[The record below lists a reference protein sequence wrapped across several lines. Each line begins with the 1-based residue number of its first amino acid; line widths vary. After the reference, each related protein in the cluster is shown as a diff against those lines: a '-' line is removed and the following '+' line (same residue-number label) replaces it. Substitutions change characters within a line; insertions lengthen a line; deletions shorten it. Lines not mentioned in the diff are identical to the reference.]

1 MKKIAILLIFCVCF
15 LSEVLAISAPK
26 DGPDKLVL
34 SCFLLKDEKIGH
46 LTSDISNFI
55 IRRKNGYLWPVTK
68 ILFSK
73 DKDVLKLD
81 ITALDNEWNKL
92 HEKGEK
98 TYGYFVMN
106 NRIYIMSTKEGD
118 NFDFSEYFY
127 SEPEENS
134 ERTFGCSDSKK
145 VIKNPKWVYEIDAQC
160 TFPKQL
166 QSANIEQLGR

>member
-1 MKKIAILLIFCVCF
+1 MKKIAILTIVCLCF
-15 LSEVLAISAPK
+15 LSEALAISRPK
-26 DGPDKLVL
+26 DEPNKLVL

-46 LTSDISNFI
+46 LTSDISNFVF
-55 IRRKNGYLWPVTK
+55 RRKNGYLWPVTK

-73 DKDVLKLD
+73 DKEALKLD

-92 HEKGEK
+92 HEPGEK

-106 NRIYIMSTKEGD
+106 NRIFIMSTKEGD
-118 NFDFSEYFY
+118 EFDFSEYFY

-134 ERTFGCSDSKK
+134 ERTFGCTDSKK
-145 VIKNPKWVYEIDAQC
+145 VIKNPRWVYIIEPGG

-166 QSANIEQLGR
+166 QSANIEALGK